1 MKLLQL
7 LEITFTYNVK
17 ADITN
22 MAETGGSDQ
31 TINHNIENTV
41 GLSALT

>member
-22 MAETGGSDQ
+22 MAETGGPDQ
-31 TINHNIENTV
+31 TINHIENMV
-41 GLSALT
+41 GLSVLT

>member
-17 ADITN
+17 ADF
-22 MAETGGSDQ
+22 MAETGGPDQ
-31 TINHNIENTV
+31 TINHIENMV